1 MSPYLL
7 LVFAFYAW
15 VSRSLMA
22 GSVPPPWS
30 PRRRWGSTSAE
41 ARLRDAGIYREIL
54 RVVLARPPRFVGTVF
69 GLALPVSALSLAHTA
84 LLTRLVVAWGCGC
97 WVAFLTLALLEVACL
112 HALLI
117 LSFATAASFAIS
129 VASFY
134 CCADDDRARD
144 VLVERLI
151 DEARCRRL
159 AANFLDAL
167 VIVLLFTAA
176 AGAATLA
183 LQWLVAPAP
192 LDLSDVRDCYLAGLL
207 YLAAEYQLAAVVS
220 VLEPDEHAMRC
231 FSRSSALLAGNFCAA
246 AGVFTVLVHCFELV
260 HAWFGSLVL
269 RDRMGLGFGLRVAT
283 ALAMLPAVCAVV
295 VAALVAHPVIYFTC
309 KTYHNEPILLGL
321 GKHEPQPLDAN
332 NGVH

>member
-22 GSVPPPWS
+22 RSVPPPWP

-41 ARLRDAGIYREIL
+41 ARLRDLRDAGIYREIL

-69 GLALPVSALSLAHTA
+69 GLALPVSALSLAHAA
-84 LLTRLVVAWGCGC
+84 LVTRLVDAWGCGC
-97 WVAFLTLALLEVACL
+97 WVAFLILALLEVACL

-117 LSFATAASFAIS
+117 LSLATAASFAIS

-134 CCADDDRARD
+134 CCAADDRD

-167 VIVLLFTAA
+167 YIVLLFTAF

-183 LQWLVAPAP
+183 LHCSSGSSLRCRWTSAMSVTLTSPGCSTWAPSTSWP
-192 LDLSDVRDCYLAGLL
+192 PWCRCLSRT
-207 YLAAEYQLAAVVS
+207 S
-220 VLEPDEHAMRC
+220 TP
-231 FSRSSALLAGNFCAA
+231 
-246 AGVFTVLVHCFELV
+246 
-260 HAWFGSLVL
+260 
-269 RDRMGLGFGLRVAT
+269 
-283 ALAMLPAVCAVV
+283 
-295 VAALVAHPVIYFTC
+295 
-309 KTYHNEPILLGL
+309 
-321 GKHEPQPLDAN
+321 
-332 NGVH
+332 